1 MKRKYLIVS
10 LVVSVL
16 AATTVSGCGLF
27 SGTNRGFP
35 YPEGWVVED
44 EEGDGAGTDS
54 EEKKEAGSAVGRKTE
69 SGDDRTE
76 KKKAGKDDA
85 KTKDVELKGGNGNGS
100 SSSDPALQEK
110 PKAVYLLDISGSMNR
125 EPEVNDIHMA
135 AERACPGFQQEY
147 YALDEKGPIITIDPE
162 AATSGRFNNKVGAI
176 LDVLGEKPIPI
187 TADGINILTTD
198 IQTGT
203 ASSKIGI
210 WLADTRSESFSFYV
224 FSLNNSYNVDFFEY
238 TSSTVK
244 EKVTITDCKIKR
256 DFLMVVFGK
265 DSLVRKF
272 DKEFSD
278 RFHNG
283 IEYEQIHIL
292 RGDLAKSGESLVKLS
307 PSRHF
312 TDNFANITY
321 DLTRFLFGV
330 RPKDTGNTIF
340 SWANTFVFKRSKKSA
355 NSNENAAK
363 VIAYG
368 IPKNT
373 LPKIT
378 NQQVTVLEYD
388 EKKKSFVESNVV
400 FDVFFEQFQD
410 GIPAA
415 DDPGLN
421 DKLGGNLVGAGK
433 PAILITVENK
443 HLPKKLYAVE
453 AVLTCKGE
461 KKEKDFKAFA
471 RRHSAGLEEYRA
483 ALKTECVPLGE
494 PDGSKSKNRYK
505 RTAEGDSSTYSRLL
519 EFERIADELDAA
531 SYVTDAGERAI
542 TLRSIIDFR

>member
-10 LVVSVL
+10 LVVSILV
-16 AATTVSGCGLF
+16 ATTVSGCGLF
-27 SGTNRGFP
+27 SGKNRGFP

-44 EEGDGAGTDS
+44 DEGNRTDS
-54 EEKKEAGSAVGRKTE
+54 EKRKASSAVDKKKE
-69 SGDDRTE
+69 SGDGRTE
-76 KKKAGKDDA
+76 NTKAGKDDS
-85 KTKDVELKGGNGNGS
+85 KTKDTKTKEDNEGGN
-100 SSSDPALQEK
+100 SSSDPTLQEK

-125 EPEVNDIHMA
+125 EPEVNVVHMT

-147 YALDEKGPIITIDPE
+147 YALNQKKQIITMDPE
-162 AATSGRFNNKVGAI
+162 AATSGRFNNKVSAM
-176 LDVLGEKPIPI
+176 LDVLGEKNIPI

-203 ASSKIGI
+203 ASSKIGA

-224 FSLNNSYNVDFFEY
+224 FSLDNTNNVDFFEY

-244 EKVTITDCKIKR
+244 EKVTVTECKIKR
-256 DFLMVVFGK
+256 DFLMIVFGK

-272 DKEFSD
+272 DEEFLD
-278 RFHNG
+278 RFPNG
-283 IEYEQIHIL
+283 IKYEQIHII
-292 RGDLAKSGESLVKLS
+292 RGDLAKSRESLVTLS

-321 DLTRFLFGV
+321 EITRFLFGI
-330 RPKDTGNTIF
+330 RPKDIGDTVF
-340 SWANTFVFKRSKKSA
+340 SWANTFVFKRNKKSA

-373 LPKIT
+373 VPEIT

-388 EKKKSFVESNVV
+388 EKKKTFVESSVV

-461 KKEKDFKAFA
+461 KKENDFKAFA

-483 ALKTECVPLGE
+483 ALKTECVPLEE
-494 PDGSKSKNRYK
+494 PDGSKSRNQYK

-531 SYVTDAGERAI
+531 SYVTDTGERAI